1 MIRKG
6 VASAAVAVLALGS
19 FAYADDSAPAS
30 DSQSPIATAVSSSDF
45 TLAPNYLQDQTPPAP
60 PKRPLMAL
68 LDSVGVGQGLENL
81 GINLYG
87 YVEGGYM
94 YDLKDP
100 KTSSRGIPFIF
111 DNVKNRG
118 LLDQADFRVEKKVD
132 PAANKWDIGGM
143 FEFAYGHDIQFIH
156 SNGNF
161 DAGQN
166 PGNQYDIVQAYV
178 DIGVPLGNGLRVR
191 IGKFVTLLGYETI
204 DPTGN
209 PLYSH
214 SYAFNAIPFTQTGVL
229 GTYVLNSQWQVTAG
243 ITRGWDQSLKD
254 NNGSPDFLGN
264 IVYTPTNHLTIT
276 LNASVGPQR
285 PANESDYRTALDLV
299 VADQVSDQ
307 LTVGGEVLYED
318 DPHAVFRGNGQ
329 TYAGVLYGTYAFN
342 SVLALNLRGEYYES
356 NFQQSGIGWTDH
368 AEGTVGLG
376 ITPLPQDPVFQFFK
390 IRPEF
395 RYDYANGVKINV
407 PGRNNMITVA
417 IDAIMEY

>member
-6 VASAAVAVLALGS
+6 VAGAAIAVLALGS
-19 FAYADDSAPAS
+19 FAYADDSAPSS
-30 DSQSPIATAVSSSDF
+30 DSQSPIATAISPADF
-45 TLAPNYLQDQTPPAP
+45 TLAPNYLQDQGTTTA

-68 LDSVGVGQGLENL
+68 LDAAGVGQGLENL
-81 GINLYG
+81 GINIYG

-94 YDLKDP
+94 YDLQDP
-100 KTSSRGIPFIF
+100 KTNSRGIPFLF
-111 DNVKNRG
+111 DNQKNRG
-118 LLDQADFRVEKKVD
+118 LLDQADIRVEKKVD

-156 SNGNF
+156 SHGNF
-161 DAGQN
+161 DTQT
-166 PGNQYDIVQAYV
+166 PDNQYDIVQAYV

-214 SYAFNAIPFTQTGVL
+214 SYAFNAIPFTHTGVL

-254 NNGSPDFLGN
+254 NNGDPDFLGN
-264 IVYTPTNHLTIT
+264 IVFTPNTNLSIT

-285 PANESDYRTALDLV
+285 FHNDSDYRSALDLV
-299 VADQVSDQ
+299 VADKISDQ
-307 LTVGGEVLYED
+307 LTIGGEGLYED
-318 DPHAVFRGNGQ
+318 DPHAVFHSNGQ
-329 TYAGVLYGTYAFN
+329 TYAGVLYASYAFN
-342 SVLALNLRGEYYES
+342 TVLALNLRGEFYES

-376 ITPLPQDPVFQFFK
+376 ITPLPQDPIFQFLK

-395 RYDYANGVKINV
+395 RYDYANGVKIDV
-407 PGRNNMITVA
+407 PGRNHLVTVA
-417 IDAIMEY
+417 VDAIMEY